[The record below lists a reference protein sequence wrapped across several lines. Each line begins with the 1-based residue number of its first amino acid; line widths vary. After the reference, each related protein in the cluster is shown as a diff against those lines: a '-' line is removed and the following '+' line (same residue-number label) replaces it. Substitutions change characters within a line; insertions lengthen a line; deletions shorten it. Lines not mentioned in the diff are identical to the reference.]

1 MKLLLENWREYLNE
15 DRISVEDIHNRAD
28 KLGIP
33 WDDDAEF
40 MSWTEDLTG
49 KSHLDKMTD
58 EELSLVYDALK
69 KKDKGPIAIPTRDEI
84 VQYISQFPD
93 QKIHLDSPKG
103 SSKAFGA
110 GKENKVEL
118 PFDYGEYP
126 GIINPADNMGWDVI
140 IVPSSSGSDE
150 TLLPVGHVSYIK
162 EQENKMGNDKIILAP
177 DEDYTEGDK
186 LIIDSFFAELPQFD
200 DVVWY

>member
-15 DRISVEDIHNRAD
+15 D
-28 KLGIP
+28 L
-33 WDDDAEF
+33 DAI
-40 MSWTEDLTG
+40 
-49 KSHLDKMTD
+49 
-58 EELSLVYDALK
+58 V
-69 KKDKGPIAIPTRDEI
+69 IPTRDEL
-84 VQYISQFPD
+84 VRYIT
-93 QKIHLDSPKG
+93 DSPQQQIYLDNPRG
-103 SSKAFGA
+103 TSKSFGR
-110 GKENKVEL
+110 GKENKVKL

-126 GIINPADNMGWDVI
+126 DIINPADNMGWDVI
-140 IVPSSSGSDE
+140 IVPSSSESDE

-162 EQENKMGNDKIILAP
+162 EQEDKMGNDKIILAP

>member
-1 MKLLLENWREYLNE
+1 VKLLLENWREYLNE
-15 DRISVEDIHNRAD
+15 D
-28 KLGIP
+28 L
-33 WDDDAEF
+33 DA
-40 MSWTEDLTG
+40 
-49 KSHLDKMTD
+49 
-58 EELSLVYDALK
+58 
-69 KKDKGPIAIPTRDEI
+69 IIIPTREEL
-84 VQYISQFPD
+84 VRYVTESPH
-93 QKIHLDSPKG
+93 QKIYLDNPKG
-103 SSKAFGA
+103 TKKSFGR

-140 IVPSSSGSDE
+140 IVPSSSESDE

-162 EQENKMGNDKIILAP
+162 EQEDKMGNDKIILAP